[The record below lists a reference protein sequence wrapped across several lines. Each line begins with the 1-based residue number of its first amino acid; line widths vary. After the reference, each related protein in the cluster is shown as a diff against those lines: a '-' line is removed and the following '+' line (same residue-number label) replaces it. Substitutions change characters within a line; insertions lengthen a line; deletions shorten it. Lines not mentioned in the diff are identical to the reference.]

1 MRGGAPRVEGTV
13 VSASVESA
21 GRPGRTLRW
30 RLSTPPPAVNGDA
43 MLPALLPLAMR
54 TGERLRLEAPVSPQL
69 LASSDRVQE
78 IVLRWDAEVRA
89 RVRTKRPPQQWVGI
103 DAAERSPGPRRPGAA
118 AFFTAGVDSFYTAL
132 THLDELD
139 ALVYVHG
146 FDVGLNQRG
155 LRARVLRGVRAA
167 AEQLGKPLVEVESD
181 LREVSD
187 RIIGWD
193 AFNGAA
199 LAAVAHLL
207 SPWFGTV
214 HIPATLTLRRLVPLG
229 SHPELDP
236 LWSSEEVVVH
246 HDGADTERLDKLRR
260 VAEHPA
266 AAASLRVCWENRDGA
281 YNCGRCEKCMRTM
294 VGLAALGKLSEFE
307 TFPPFEVRYVNR
319 VLIPKSSGSRAR
331 SWSGAL
337 DALDASGHDPDLAR
351 AVRLR
356 HARLDRIPRPA
367 LTTGIA
373 AAKRARTGVR
383 RARALKAPRV
393 AATEVRRL
401 TRYLDL
407 DTGVGPDRVDLAL
420 VFGSESAQPALIAA
434 DVLRAGQADWVLLTG
449 GRSRTKGHDEARR
462 ALEAIRADGVS
473 TERILVEDQSTTTL
487 ENVVLSLP
495 LVEEHL
501 PLDRLRR
508 VLVIA
513 KWHHS
518 RRAVSLLR
526 RHLPPEVGY
535 SVMAYEPATAPRG
548 SWHLSAR
555 GRRTVLDEWHAL
567 RAALRTGSAV
577 DVGRDG
583 DVWR

>member
-1 MRGGAPRVEGTV
+1 MRGGAPRIEGSV
-13 VSASVESA
+13 VSATIDVA
-21 GRPGRTLRW
+21 GRPERTLRW
-30 RLSTPPPAVNGDA
+30 RLSTPPPTVSGDVL
-43 MLPALLPLAMR
+43 LPALLPLAMR
-54 TGERLRLEAPVSPQL
+54 TGERLRLDAPVSPRL
-69 LASSDRVQE
+69 LCSSHRAQE
-78 IVLRWDAEVRA
+78 LVLGWDAEVRA
-89 RVRTKRPPQQWVGI
+89 RVRTRRPPQQRVDI
-103 DAAERSPGPRRPGAA
+103 DAATRSIGTRRPGAA
-118 AFFTAGVDSFYTAL
+118 AFFTAGVDSFHTAL
-132 THLDELD
+132 AHLDELD

-146 FDVGLNQRG
+146 FDVGLDQRG
-155 LRARVLRGVRAA
+155 LRSRVIRGVRNA
-167 AEQLGKPLVEVESD
+167 AEQLGKPLVEVECD
-181 LREVSD
+181 LRDVSD

-193 AFNGAA
+193 AYNGAA
-199 LAAVAHLL
+199 LAGVAHLL
-207 SPWFGTV
+207 SPWFGTL

-236 LWSSEEVVVH
+236 LWSSEEMVVH

-294 VGLAALGKLSEFE
+294 VGLAALGKLGDFE
-307 TFPPFEVRYVNR
+307 TFPPFEVRHVNR

-337 DALDASGHDPDLAR
+337 DALDASGHDPELAR

-356 HARLDRIPRPA
+356 QDRLDRIPRPA
-367 LTTGIA
+367 LATGIA

-383 RARALKAPRV
+383 RARALRTPRV
-393 AATEVRRL
+393 AAAEARRL

-407 DTGVGPDRVDLAL
+407 DTGVGPDHVDLAI

-434 DVLRAGQADWVLLTG
+434 DVLRAGQTDWLLVTG

-473 TERILVEDQSTTTL
+473 TERVLVEEQSTTTL
-487 ENVVLSLP
+487 ENVALSLP

-501 PLDRLRR
+501 PLDRLRTM
-508 VLVIA
+508 LVVA

-577 DVGRDG
+577 DVGREG